1 MREVIE
7 MEAAKKCLIIGVD
20 SQIGSYLNQY
30 LKRMG
35 YQLFGTTRRKSSLK
49 KSKKLIYLDLSKDFF
64 HNASEN
70 FDVAI
75 ICAGITDINFCEKY
89 VSISE
94 LINVE
99 NTVKT
104 IQFLLAKK
112 TQVIFLSSN
121 SVFDGS
127 RSFYKYS
134 DQTNPV
140 NEYGRLKIAVENY
153 FQDFNFFVLRLT
165 KVLTEDLLF
174 IKKWSNSLQQDEEI
188 IAFNNHFIS
197 PITLE
202 QVGEAIYHL
211 ISLSA
216 IQSLGLGKI
225 FQLGSNLEFSYFDFA
240 NNYFKQN
247 TRALSL
253 IHGVKDPSVAKN
265 KYNSL
270 QTYLPKLT

>member
-1 MREVIE
+1 MGT
-7 MEAAKKCLIIGVD
+7 AKKCLIIGVD

-30 LKRMG
+30 LKRTG
-35 YQLFGTTRRKSSLK
+35 YQLFGTTRRTSNLK
-49 KSKKLIYLDLSKDFF
+49 KSIKLIYLDLSKDFF
-64 HNASEN
+64 HNSNEY

-75 ICAGITDINFCEKY
+75 VCAGITDVDFCEKH
-89 VSISE
+89 VSMSE

-99 NTVKT
+99 NTIKT
-104 IQFLLAKK
+104 IEYLLYKK

-127 RSFYKYS
+127 RSFYKHT
-134 DQTNPV
+134 DQTQPV
-140 NEYGRLKIAVENY
+140 NEYGRLKAVVENY

-165 KVLTEDLLF
+165 KVLTEDPVF
-174 IKKWSNSLQQDEEI
+174 IKKWRNSLRKDEKI

-211 ISLSA
+211 ISLH
-216 IQSLGLGKI
+216 LKKRLNLGKI
-225 FQLGSNLEFSYFDFA
+225 FQLGSNLELSYFDFA
-240 NNYFKQN
+240 NNYFKQD
-247 TRALSL
+247 TKALSL
-253 IHGVKDPSVAKN
+253 IHGVKDPNVDNN

-270 QTYLPKLT
+270 QTHLPKLI